1 MLEARSWMKGDNQR
15 PIQSYR
21 DLIHR
26 LTLKFPAFERGELGS
41 QLRRSSSSIPINIAE
56 GYGRKKSSDDFKRF
70 LVIALGSCDETSVLL
85 DFAHDLNYLD
95 ETAYADLKEK
105 YKEIGKGLNKT
116 IQVGSNPVSSF
127 ELQAS
132 RFGRGAFCGGKGR
145 ARALLNATEETLPA

>member
-1 MLEARSWMKGDNQR
+1 MKTDNQR

-21 DLIHR
+21 DLRIYQRSYQTALEIHR

-95 ETAYADLKEK
+95 QTIYADLKKK
-105 YKEIGKGLNKT
+105 YDEIGKGLNKT
-116 IQVGSNPVSSF
+116 IQVW
-127 ELQAS
+127 
-132 RFGRGAFCGGKGR
+132 K
-145 ARALLNATEETLPA
+145 

>member
-1 MLEARSWMKGDNQR
+1 MLEARNWMESDNKGSIR
-15 PIQSYR
+15 SYR
-21 DLIHR
+21 DLRIYQRSYETALEIHR

-95 ETAYADLKEK
+95 GKTFTDLKGRYE
-105 YKEIGKGLNKT
+105 EIGKGLNKT
-116 IQVGSNPVSSF
+116 IQVW
-127 ELQAS
+127 
-132 RFGRGAFCGGKGR
+132 K
-145 ARALLNATEETLPA
+145 

>member
-1 MLEARSWMKGDNQR
+1 MLEARCWMKADNER

-21 DLIHR
+21 DLRIYQRSYQTALEIHW
-26 LTLKFPAFERGELGS
+26 LTLKFPAFELGELGS

-95 ETAYADLKEK
+95 EKSYVELKAK
-105 YKEIGKGLNKT
+105 YDEIGKGLNKT
-116 IQVGSNPVSSF
+116 IQVW
-127 ELQAS
+127 
-132 RFGRGAFCGGKGR
+132 K
-145 ARALLNATEETLPA
+145 